1 MVHLMLDQ
9 VYARSHAMGKN
20 LNTEPEM
27 GSWGGGSTV
36 GVPYFIIS
44 KGRYVWKS
52 RLRLKYITS
61 GIVTSVALFLRLG
74 IRIDCSCQV
83 QMPVIKK
90 SMYNFQFASS

>member
-27 GSWGGGSTV
+27 GSWGGGHNCWSALLHH
-36 GVPYFIIS
+36 I
-44 KGRYVWKS
+44 KGEV
-52 RLRLKYITS
+52 RLEVKAEAEITS